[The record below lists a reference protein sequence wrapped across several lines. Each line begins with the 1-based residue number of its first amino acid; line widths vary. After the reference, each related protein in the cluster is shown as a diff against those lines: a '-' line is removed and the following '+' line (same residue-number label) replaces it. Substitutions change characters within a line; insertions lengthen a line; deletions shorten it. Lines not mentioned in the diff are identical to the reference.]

1 MNIRHSFVFS
11 FMFSS
16 DILFEKIKLKKDF
29 NWNITFNMST
39 IPNRLSVIMLISPN
53 SLLMKNLF
61 FIKYSK

>member
-1 MNIRHSFVFS
+1 MNILHSFVLS

-29 NWNITFNMST
+29 NWNVTFNMST
-39 IPNRLSVIMLISPN
+39 TPNRLSVIILISPN

-61 FIKYSK
+61 FIRYSK